1 MGRMYGIAVLYGLVL
16 VGMAGWCWCTW
27 RAGVGVH
34 GGLPLPHR
42 GLDWSG
48 QKWAETADCLI
59 FENPHKLQ
67 NPNILGALFSLP
79 RSFLACFW
87 SIPGVP

>member
-34 GGLPLPHR
+34 GGLVLVYMAGFLFLIGGWIGAVKS
-42 GLDWSG
+42 GLR
-48 QKWAETADCLI
+48 QRIA
-59 FENPHKLQ
+59 
-67 NPNILGALFSLP
+67 
-79 RSFLACFW
+79 
-87 SIPGVP
+87 